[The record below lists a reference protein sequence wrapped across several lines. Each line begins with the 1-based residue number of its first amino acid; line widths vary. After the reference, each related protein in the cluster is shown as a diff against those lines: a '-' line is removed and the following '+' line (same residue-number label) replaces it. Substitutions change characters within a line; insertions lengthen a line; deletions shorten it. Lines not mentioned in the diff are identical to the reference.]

1 MKLPKHIA
9 ELTCFTG
16 LNSAQPV
23 SGGLSNEIWHVT
35 DAQGDHILRLGKDY
49 PWHHVDRAREAMTT
63 AAAHA
68 AGFGPKLHHWQPG
81 MMVTEYLRVNTWSA
95 ADVRANPE
103 RLIALLR
110 RFHQEMPRHIS
121 GAAFLFW
128 PFHVIRDYVRT
139 LSDTRHC
146 GVAAEALKL
155 CDEAEAA
162 QVPLPLVFGHN
173 DLLPAN
179 ILEDEARL
187 WLVDYEYAG
196 FSTPLFDLAGLASN
210 AQMSRSEART
220 LLGIY
225 YQEVPEPPLLRAFEA
240 MQVAAML
247 REWLWALVSDV
258 HLAAP
263 GVDYIAYAEE
273 NRARLD
279 EALARYA
286 EEWGG

>member
-1 MKLPKHIA
+1 M
-9 ELTCFTG
+9 
-16 LNSAQPV
+16 
-23 SGGLSNEIWHVT
+23 
-35 DAQGDHILRLGKDY
+35 
-49 PWHHVDRAREAMTT
+49 
-63 AAAHA
+63 
-68 AGFGPKLHHWQPG
+68 
-81 MMVTEYLRVNTWSA
+81 
-95 ADVRANPE
+95 
-103 RLIALLR
+103 
-110 RFHQEMPRHIS
+110 
-121 GAAFLFW
+121 
-128 PFHVIRDYVRT
+128 
-139 LSDTRHC
+139 
-146 GVAAEALKL
+146 
-155 CDEAEAA
+155 
-162 QVPLPLVFGHN
+162 PLPLVFGHN